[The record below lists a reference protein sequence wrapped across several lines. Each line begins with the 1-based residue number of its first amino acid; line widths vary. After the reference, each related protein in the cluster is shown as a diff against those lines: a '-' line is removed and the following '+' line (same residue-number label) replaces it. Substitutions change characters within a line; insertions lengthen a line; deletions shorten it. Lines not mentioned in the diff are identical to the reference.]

1 MTEKAWSNMSRLQ
14 DKVVIITGAV
24 GNLGRAVAER
34 VQAQGGGMV
43 LVDRPGDR
51 LAETYSDLKK
61 SPQHWLAP
69 GIDMTDSNAVNAMVA
84 EAHQRFGRIDGLV
97 NTVGGFRGGKPVHET
112 DLAEWD
118 FLYDINVRTALN
130 ACRAVIPYMLKA
142 QSGRIVNVASRN
154 AFQGSPH
161 YAAYSAAKTAVLRL
175 TESLAGELKTRGIN
189 VNCIVPGTIDTPQN
203 RAAMPKADFSTWV
216 APGDLAHVVVFLLS
230 EAARSVT
237 GAAVPVYG
245 RS

>member
-1 MTEKAWSNMSRLQ
+1 MSGLKEK
-14 DKVVIITGAV
+14 VIIITGAA
-24 GNLGRAVAER
+24 GNLGRAVAAR
-34 VQAQGGGMV
+34 VQAQGARMV
-43 LVDRPGDR
+43 LVEQSDEH
-51 LAETYSDLKK
+51 LKTAFAELVNST
-61 SPQHWLAP
+61 QHWLA
-69 GIDMTDSNAVNAMVA
+69 GGVDMTSPDAVSAMAA
-84 EAHQRFGRIDGLV
+84 EAHKRFGRIDGLV
-97 NTVGGFRGGKPVHET
+97 NTVGGFRGGKPVHEA

-118 FLYDINVRTALN
+118 FMYDINVRTALH

-142 QSGRIVNVASRN
+142 QSGRIINVASRN

-203 RAAMPKADFSTWV
+203 RADMPKADFSTWV
-216 APGDLAHVVVFLLS
+216 PPEDLAHVVTFLLS
-230 EAARSVT
+230 DEACSVT

>member
-1 MTEKAWSNMSRLQ
+1 MSSLK

-34 VQAQGGGMV
+34 VQAQGGKTV
-43 LVDRPGDR
+43 LVDRSNER
-51 LAETYSDLKK
+51 LREAYGELKG
-61 SPQHWLAP
+61 SAQHWLA
-69 GIDMTDSNAVNAMVA
+69 GDIDMTDASAVNAMAA
-84 EAHQRFGRIDGLV
+84 EAHKRFWRLDGLV
-97 NTVGGFRGGKPVHET
+97 NTVGGFRGGQPVHEA

-130 ACRAVIPYMLKA
+130 ACRAVIPYMLPA
-142 QSGRIVNVASRN
+142 QRGRIINIASRN
-154 AFQGSPH
+154 AFQGSPN

-175 TESLAGELKTRGIN
+175 TESLAGELKARGIN
-189 VNCIVPGTIDTPQN
+189 VNCIAPGTIDTPQN
-203 RAAMPKADFSTWV
+203 REAMPKADFSTWV
-216 APGDLAHVVVFLLS
+216 PPEDLAHVIAFLLS
-230 EAARSVT
+230 DEARSIT

>member
-1 MTEKAWSNMSRLQ
+1 MSSLK

-34 VQAQGGGMV
+34 VQTQGGRTV
-43 LVDRPGDR
+43 LVDRSSDR
-51 LAETYSDLKK
+51 LREAYAELNGSA
-61 SPQHWLAP
+61 QHWLA
-69 GIDMTDSNAVNAMVA
+69 GDIDMTDPKVVNAMVA
-84 EAHQRFGRIDGLV
+84 EANKRFGRLDGLV

-112 DLAEWD
+112 DLSEWD

-130 ACRAVIPYMLKA
+130 ACRSVIPYMLKA
-142 QSGRIVNVASRN
+142 QSGRIINIASRN

-175 TESLAGELKTRGIN
+175 TESLAGELKARGIN

-203 RAAMPKADFSTWV
+203 RKDMPKADFSTWV
-216 APGDLAHVVVFLLS
+216 SPEDIAHVIAFLLS
-230 EAARSVT
+230 DEARSVT
-237 GAAVPVYG
+237 GTAVPVYG

>member
-1 MTEKAWSNMSRLQ
+1 MSSLK
-14 DKVVIITGAV
+14 DKVIIITGAS
-24 GNLGRAVAER
+24 GNLGRAVAAR
-34 VQAQGGGMV
+34 VQAQGGKMV
-43 LVDRPGDR
+43 LVERS
-51 LAETYSDLKK
+51 AEHLKAAYGALK
-61 SPQHWLAP
+61 DSAQHWLAG
-69 GIDMTDSNAVNAMVA
+69 GIDMTDANAVSAMTA
-84 EAHQRFGRIDGLV
+84 AAHQRFGRLDGLV
-97 NTVGGFRGGKPVHET
+97 NTVGGFRGGKPVHEV

-118 FLYDINVRTALN
+118 FMYDINVRTALH

-142 QSGRIVNVASRN
+142 QSGRIINVASRN

-203 RAAMPKADFSTWV
+203 RADMPQADFSTWV
-216 APGDLAHVVVFLLS
+216 PPEDLAHVVAFLLS
-230 EAARSVT
+230 DEARSVT

>member
-1 MTEKAWSNMSRLQ
+1 MSGLK
-14 DKVVIITGAV
+14 DKVIIITGAA
-24 GNLGRAVAER
+24 GNLGRAVAAR
-34 VQAQGGGMV
+34 VLTQGGRMV
-43 LVDRPGDR
+43 LVERS
-51 LAETYSDLKK
+51 AEHLTAAYGELKE
-61 SPQHWLAP
+61 PAQFWLA
-69 GIDMTDSNAVNAMVA
+69 GGVDMTNPKAVDAMAA
-84 EAHQRFGRIDGLV
+84 EAHKRFGRLDGLV
-97 NTVGGFRGGKPVHET
+97 NTVGGFRGGKPVHEA

-118 FLYDINVRTALN
+118 FMYDINVRTALH
-130 ACRAVIPYMLKA
+130 ACRAVIPYMLQA

-154 AFQGSPH
+154 AFQGSPN

-203 RAAMPKADFSTWV
+203 REAMPKADFSTWV
-216 APGDLAHVVVFLLS
+216 PPEDLAHVVAFLLS
-230 EAARSVT
+230 DEARSVT

>member
-1 MTEKAWSNMSRLQ
+1 MPSLK

-34 VQAQGGGMV
+34 VQARGGKTV
-43 LVDRPGDR
+43 LVDRSSDR
-51 LAETYSDLKK
+51 LREAYGELKG
-61 SPQHWLAP
+61 SAQHWLA
-69 GIDMTDSNAVNAMVA
+69 GDVDMTDPKAVNAMVA
-84 EAHQRFGRIDGLV
+84 EAHKRFGRLDGLV

-118 FLYDINVRTALN
+118 FMYDINVRTALH
-130 ACRAVIPYMLKA
+130 ACRAVIPYMLQA
-142 QSGRIVNVASRN
+142 QRGRIVNVASRN

-203 RAAMPKADFSTWV
+203 REAMPKSDFSTWV
-216 APGDLAHVVVFLLS
+216 PPEDLAHVVAFLLS
-230 EAARSVT
+230 EEARSVT

>member
-1 MTEKAWSNMSRLQ
+1 MSSLKDR
-14 DKVVIITGAV
+14 VVIITGAV

-34 VQAQGGGMV
+34 VQAQGGRMV
-43 LVDRPGDR
+43 LVDRSGDR
-51 LAETYSDLKK
+51 LAETYRDLKK
-61 SPQHWLAP
+61 TPRHWLAP
-69 GIDMTDSNAVNAMVA
+69 GIDLTDASAVNAVVA
-84 EAHQRFGRIDGLV
+84 EAYQRFGRIDGLV

-112 DLAEWD
+112 DLADWD

-142 QSGRIVNVASRN
+142 QRGRIVNVASRN
-154 AFQGSPH
+154 AYQGSPH
-161 YAAYSAAKTAVLRL
+161 YAAYGAAKTAVLRL
-175 TESLAGELKTRGIN
+175 TESLAGELKTRGVN

-203 RAAMPKADFSTWV
+203 RAAMPQADFSTWV
-216 APGDLAHVVVFLLS
+216 APDDLAHVVVFLLS
-230 EAARSVT
+230 DEARSVT

>member
-1 MTEKAWSNMSRLQ
+1 MSGLNDR
-14 DKVVIITGAV
+14 VIIITGAT

-34 VQAQGGGMV
+34 VQAEGGRLV
-43 LVDRPGDR
+43 LVDRARDR
-51 LAETYSDLKK
+51 LQKDWSGLKDSDR
-61 SPQHWLAP
+61 HWLAQ
-69 GIDMTDSNAVNAMVA
+69 GVDMTDPGAVNAMA
-84 EAHQRFGRIDGLV
+84 AGAYQRFGRLDGLV

-112 DLAEWD
+112 ALEEWD

-142 QSGRIVNVASRN
+142 QSGRIINIASRN
-154 AFQGSPH
+154 AFQGSPN

-175 TESLAGELKTRGIN
+175 SESLAGELKTQGIT
-189 VNCIVPGTIDTPQN
+189 VNCVVPGTIDTPQN
-203 RAAMPKADFSTWV
+203 RRDMPTADFSRWV
-216 APGDLAHVVVFLLS
+216 PPAELAGVIAFLLS
-230 EAARSVT
+230 DAARSIT

>member
-1 MTEKAWSNMSRLQ
+1 MPSLK

-34 VQAQGGGMV
+34 VQAQGGKTV
-43 LVDRPGDR
+43 LVDRSSDR
-51 LAETYSDLKK
+51 LREAYGELKG
-61 SPQHWLAP
+61 SAQHWLA
-69 GIDMTDSNAVNAMVA
+69 GDVDMTDPKAVNAMVA
-84 EAHQRFGRIDGLV
+84 EAHKRFGRLDGLV

-130 ACRAVIPYMLKA
+130 ACRAVIPYMLQA
-142 QSGRIVNVASRN
+142 QRGCIVNVASRN

-175 TESLAGELKTRGIN
+175 TESLAGELKARGIN

-203 RAAMPKADFSTWV
+203 RVAMPKSDFSTWG
-216 APGDLAHVVVFLLS
+216 PPEDLAHVVAFLLS
-230 EAARSVT
+230 EEARSVT

>member
-1 MTEKAWSNMSRLQ
+1 MSGLK
-14 DKVVIITGAV
+14 DKVMIITGAA
-24 GNLGRAVAER
+24 GNLGRAVAAC
-34 VQAQGGGMV
+34 VQAQGARMV
-43 LVDRPGDR
+43 LVERSVEHLKAAYGE
-51 LAETYSDLKK
+51 LKGSD
-61 SPQHWLAP
+61 QHWLA
-69 GIDMTDSNAVNAMVA
+69 GDVDMTDPKAVNAMAA
-84 EAHQRFGRIDGLV
+84 EAHKRFGRLDGLV
-97 NTVGGFRGGKPVHET
+97 NTVGGFRGGKPVHEA

-118 FLYDINVRTALN
+118 FMYDINVRTALH

-154 AFQGSPH
+154 AFQGSPN

-175 TESLAGELKTRGIN
+175 TESLAGELKTHGIN

-203 RAAMPKADFSTWV
+203 REAMPKADFSTWV
-216 APGDLAHVVVFLLS
+216 PPEDIASVIAFLLS
-230 EAARSVT
+230 DEARSVT